1 MSLKKIAGRIIF
13 TLMASFLM
21 ILFVFVSGCSGAAI
35 ADKNTGE
42 QSVNMAVSNEADPIA
57 DNIRLTGLPGAGT
70 GNRPIAVMVENSFAA
85 RPQSGL
91 ILADVVY
98 EVVDEYGITR
108 FVAIFSSNEAPV
120 VGPVRSARTYYAE
133 IARAFDPIYT
143 FFGTYPECYGYIE
156 SLGMYVLSAMTD
168 RSGNSSITAQAPY
181 WRDWKRSSIQ
191 EHTACMSISSLKQKA
206 LQLGYPLEGGG
217 IPFPYKSDPPLEARG
232 GVTNINISFATHAYA
247 PRGFDAK
254 YIYNRGSNSYLRYM
268 GGSPHRDYNTGQQI
282 TVKNIVVMVSDIDGP
297 LDKYGHMAVRTVGR
311 GTAFIFQ
318 DGNAIQGSWERG
330 DVFSPFIYRD
340 GSGRQISFTGGST
353 WIAIVQ
359 GADKVSFQ

>member
-1 MSLKKIAGRIIF
+1 MFLNNSTGKILTMVLILLLII
-13 TLMASFLM
+13 
-21 ILFVFVSGCSGAAI
+21 ICIPVSGCSS
-35 ADKNTGE
+35 TGSSELNIE
-42 QSVNMAVSNEADPIA
+42 QNSQVAGTVNKIGPSIE
-57 DNIRLTGLPGAGT
+57 NIIPSGLPGAGS
-70 GNRPIAVMVENSFAA
+70 GIRPIAVMVENSFAA

-108 FVAIFSSNEAPV
+108 FVAIYVSNKAPV
-120 VGPVRSARTYYAE
+120 VGPVRSARNYYAE

-168 RSGNSSITAQAPY
+168 RSGNSSITGQAPY
-181 WRDWKRSSIQ
+181 WRDWNRSSIQ

-217 IPFPYKSDPPLEARG
+217 IPFPYKSDPPIEARG
-232 GVTNINISFATHAYA
+232 GVTNIHIDFATHAYA
-247 PRGFDAK
+247 PGGFDAK
-254 YIYNRGSNSYLRYM
+254 YIYDRSSNSYYRYM
-268 GGSPHRDYNTGQQI
+268 GGYPHRDYNTGQQI
-282 TVKNIVVMVSDIDGP
+282 TVKNIVAMVSDIEGP
-297 LDKYGHMAVRTVGR
+297 LDQWGHMAVRTVGS

-318 DGNAIQGSWERG
+318 DGKAIQGSWERG

-359 GADKVSFQ
+359 GTDKVTFQ